1 MACLDMYN
9 SDHKTHHE
17 HHQCPRISFSNDF
30 VDAQQAMNQE
40 HVCSRSDSSLVSSD
54 FEFSVTNYSMMNADE
69 LFSKGRLLPF
79 KDNCNNNQIMH
90 KGTTTLREELLVDED
105 CSFQEFSLKPPK
117 GSSST
122 RWKGFLG
129 LRKSHIWSQKVE
141 KNEGSSY
148 RGVEAKMYEGAR
160 INTTSSS
167 QVTYGGSNCRN
178 VEIGI

>member
-1 MACLDMYN
+1 MACLEMYN
-9 SDHKTHHE
+9 SEHKNHHE

-30 VDAQQAMNQE
+30 IDTQQAMKQE
-40 HVCSRSDSSLVSSD
+40 HGCSRSDSALLVSSD

-79 KDNCNNNQIMH
+79 KDNCNNNKMLH

-105 CSFQEFSLKPPK
+105 SNFQEFSLRPPK

-129 LRKSHIWSQKVE
+129 LRKSHIGSK
-141 KNEGSSY
+141 KIDSSEGSSS
-148 RGVEAKMYEGAR
+148 RLTNEGAR
-160 INTTSSS
+160 INITS
-167 QVTYGGSNCRN
+167 QEVLNEGGSNCSH